1 MWPAPR
7 HDAGC
12 KASPVDAAIAVR
24 GVCFVEGFLLAVIDG
39 AWQAQR
45 APSIPEGD
53 RAIAGATK
61 GTGAGPS

>member
-1 MWPAPR
+1 MTPAARPPLSTLR
-7 HDAGC
+7 F
-12 KASPVDAAIAVR
+12 SVR